1 MNGSAWVGRL
11 GIIIALTIIAKAS
24 SALAWFLVGASGLAA
39 IGFLLFEGSFF
50 PRFIMDPLERLTRK
64 RDLLDTFEAKS
75 NKLTIIDDKQLA
87 ETLKSKVIGQNAVIA
102 SLATRLR
109 QRLAARRPNKP
120 IAVMCFAGAP
130 GIGKTYLAK
139 VLAEQLYGSSK
150 HLQMIEM
157 AQYDQPHAAATLFGS
172 PKGYIGSN
180 EPGQI
185 PKALRDVP
193 NSIILLDEFEK
204 AHRDIHK
211 RFLSAWND
219 GFVTELSDG
228 SKYSTNEAIFILTVN
243 AGARRIAEFARDP
256 NVTQDELN
264 KFAKNALQDAQFAP
278 EVLSRI
284 DDVFAFRELAGLDIA
299 RVVALEMERK
309 TQEYQLEIAGEGI
322 DPDILYKAIES
333 FTAKKP
339 DGGVREIARHIEDL
353 IADGLIEAKSNGAT
367 QVEFVADGENVKVVA
382 IDLPNSIEQGALQSS
397 QRLRTP

>member
-1 MNGSAWVGRL
+1 MAGALTRGVQFASGLPRMIWVGRL
-11 GIIIALTIIAKAS
+11 GIVIALTVIEKAS
-24 SALAWFLVGASGLAA
+24 SALAWFLVGASGLAS
-39 IGFLLFEGSFF
+39 ISFLLFKGSYF

-75 NKLTIIDDKQLA
+75 KELTIIDDKELA
-87 ETLKSKVIGQNAVIA
+87 QALKSKVIGQNEVID

-109 QRLAARRPNKP
+109 QRLAARRPSKP

-130 GIGKTYLAK
+130 GIGKTYLAN
-139 VLAEQLYGSSK
+139 VLVEQLYGSAK
-150 HLQMIEM
+150 HLHMIEM
-157 AQYDQPHAAATLFGS
+157 AQFDQSHAAATLFGS
-172 PKGYIGSN
+172 PKGYVGSG

-185 PKALRDVP
+185 PKALRDIP

-228 SKYSTNEAIFILTVN
+228 SKYPTNEAIFILTVN
-243 AGARRIAEFARDP
+243 AGSRRIAEYARDP
-256 NVTQDELN
+256 KITQDELN

-309 TQEYQLEIAGEGI
+309 ANEYQLEIAGEGI
-322 DPDILYKAIES
+322 DPDICT
-333 FTAKKP
+333 FT
-339 DGGVREIARHIEDL
+339 
-353 IADGLIEAKSNGAT
+353 S
-367 QVEFVADGENVKVVA
+367 
-382 IDLPNSIEQGALQSS
+382 LPRTRRGPIQNLE
-397 QRLRTP
+397 LR